1 MMALEE
7 VIIDNFLV
15 IFYSIVVIVI
25 LAIIAKIINTR
36 EQTKADREIAD
47 INLKRKKLETY
58 EKEQHLDKLKEVAV
72 VLKDSEKKKLD
83 EISRDKAVLS
93 RRSIYLMNEIEERMQ
108 RLERGVDNAKLIQT
122 LNDVKEAEDDLFGK
136 KQGDRK

>member
-58 EKEQHLDKLKEVAV
+58 EKEQHLDKLKEAAV

-108 RLERGVDNAKLIQT
+108 RLERGVDNAKLLQT